1 MVEGFCR
8 RVRRI
13 ASDAVLSFHASFAA
27 EAEGTTPSRFF
38 PLSPSFF
45 CVWRAWGG
53 FGSVPGEKTYVMDV
67 DEKNGFSLTTTRLT
81 VHIEE

>member
-45 CVWRAWGG
+45 LCGG
-53 FGSVPGEKTYVMDV
+53 RGGGSAACPGKNVCDDGRGRKKRFG
-67 DEKNGFSLTTTRLT
+67 LIT
-81 VHIEE
+81 VHSEE